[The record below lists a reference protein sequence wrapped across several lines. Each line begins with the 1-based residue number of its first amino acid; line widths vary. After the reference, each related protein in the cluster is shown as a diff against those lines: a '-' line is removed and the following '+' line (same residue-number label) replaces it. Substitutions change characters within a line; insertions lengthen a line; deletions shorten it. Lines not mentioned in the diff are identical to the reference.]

1 MPPIGRLFFVS
12 DRNHYF
18 NIHYSREPRRASRVR
33 GFWFIWALRP
43 RLWRVSFCT
52 ANPKERRLKPSL
64 FFQLGGF
71 LTAGLQFFWN
81 SEIAKRL
88 PHNWGMERKIRSLPS
103 ICRCGT
109 AAFPTPSP
117 GIPSAEVPAC
127 SVRRGILVARAGFRS
142 GLLAVSTNS
151 KFLYRFFLTKFKKS
165 VDILEIILYTE
176 TNRSETGCQRPV
188 LWKCSMSIG
197 CDGKYSKGRS

>member
-1 MPPIGRLFFVS
+1 MSSDLVPPIGRLFFVS

-81 SEIAKRL
+81 SEIEYLRDYPITGVWKGKSDHCPAYVAAAPPLFPLLVQAFHQLRCL
-88 PHNWGMERKIRSLPS
+88 P
-103 ICRCGT
+103 
-109 AAFPTPSP
+109 
-117 GIPSAEVPAC
+117 VPF
-127 SVRRGILVARAGFRS
+127 GGGF
-142 GLLAVSTNS
+142 
-151 KFLYRFFLTKFKKS
+151 
-165 VDILEIILYTE
+165 
-176 TNRSETGCQRPV
+176 
-188 LWKCSMSIG
+188 
-197 CDGKYSKGRS
+197 